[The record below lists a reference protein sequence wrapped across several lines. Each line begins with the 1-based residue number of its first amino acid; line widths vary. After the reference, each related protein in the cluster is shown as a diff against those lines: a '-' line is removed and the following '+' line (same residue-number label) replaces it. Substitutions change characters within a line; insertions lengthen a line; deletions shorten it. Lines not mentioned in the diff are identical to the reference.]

1 MFEKVKEWSKER
13 IDEAKEFCKEHEKE
27 INTAKTICWVAGS
40 VIVSGLV
47 YKKLTDKPESNN
59 KVIDAEPS
67 PETEVEQKRD
77 YVGEVDELIYTDLA
91 TEIENNVL
99 ANAENPMTL
108 ERTYDVS
115 DDLSKNVKVT
125 IETRARN
132 EE

>member
-67 PETEVEQKRD
+67 HETEVEQKHD
-77 YVGEVDELIYTDLA
+77 YAGEADEAIFCDLA
-91 TEIENNVL
+91 YEIENGVL
-99 ANAENPMTL
+99 GMQEEPVTI
-108 ERTYDVS
+108 ERDYDIS
-115 DDLSKNVKVT
+115 DDFSKNVKVT

>member
-1 MFEKVKEWSKER
+1 MFEKVKKWSKER

-67 PETEVEQKRD
+67 HDNEGEQKRD

-125 IETRARN
+125 IETRARD